1 MRIMGELGP
10 HAEPLR
16 AWIEYQDWGT
26 GWTQFFDIEQD
37 TLIEFANV
45 FYFGE

>member
-1 MRIMGELGP
+1 
-10 HAEPLR
+10 LR